1 MAKFEFF
8 EWLIGFFESNEDF
21 LFEWDEGNFSK
32 SRLKHNVETY
42 QIESCFYDER
52 ILILGIQ
59 IEPKHLEPRYGI
71 IAKDSEGKILFV
83 CFTIRN
89 GKIRPISGRVANK
102 WERDI
107 YEA

>member
-8 EWLIGFFESNEDF
+8 EWLFGFFESSEDF
-21 LFEWDEGNFSK
+21 LFEWDDGNSYK
-32 SRLKHNVETY
+32 SQIKHKVETT

-71 IAKDSEGKILFV
+71 IAKDIEGKILFV
-83 CFTIRN
+83 CFTIRK
-89 GKIRPISGRVANK
+89 GKIRPISGRLASRV
-102 WERDI
+102 EREI